1 MTSPEAE
8 AAPSLD
14 SEPAPSPLRVRD
26 LSVRFNDGRGRVVH
40 AVNGVDLDVAAGTTV
55 GVVGES
61 GCGKST
67 IAKTVVGL
75 VEATSGTVEVFGDD
89 VTRAHGGK
97 AGRAIRR
104 RCQMVFQDP
113 ISSLNPRRRVSDI
126 VAEGPRIHGLAACG
140 AREGD
145 SIDDHVDRM
154 LRAVGIDPE
163 TARDRRPGEFS
174 GGQCQR
180 ISIAR
185 ALAAGPDLLI
195 CDEPVSALD
204 VSVQA
209 QVLNILADLRE
220 ELGLTMLFIAHDL
233 AVVKNVSD
241 RVVVMHLGT
250 VCEEADADDLFARP
264 RHPYTVGL
272 MAAIPR
278 PDPDARSPD
287 VPVLGEVPSPADP
300 PPGCTYHPRCPLA
313 TDRCRTEVP
322 ELREL
327 APGHRVACHHPV
339 DGEFDPPVLLGTP
352 STPSSVH

>member
-1 MTSPEAE
+1 MSAPEAE
-8 AAPSLD
+8 SE
-14 SEPAPSPLRVRD
+14 SGYEPAPSPLRIRG
-26 LSVRFNDGRGRVVH
+26 LTVRFNDGRGRVVH
-40 AVNGVDLDVAAGTTV
+40 AVNGVDLDVPVGTTV

-75 VEATSGTVEVFGDD
+75 VEATSGAVEVFGDD
-89 VTRAHGGK
+89 LTRVRGGK
-97 AGRAIRR
+97 ASRAIRR

-113 ISSLNPRRRVSDI
+113 ISSLNPRRRVGDI

-154 LRAVGIDPE
+154 LRAVGIDPDI
-163 TARDRRPGEFS
+163 ARDRRPGEFS

-185 ALAAGPDLLI
+185 ALAAGPELLI

-250 VCEEADADDLFARP
+250 VCEEADSDALFARP

-278 PDPDARSPD
+278 PDPDAQPTD

-322 ELREL
+322 ALREL

-339 DGEFDPPVLLGTP
+339 AGETDPPVLLDTP
-352 STPSSVH
+352 SVPVPTY